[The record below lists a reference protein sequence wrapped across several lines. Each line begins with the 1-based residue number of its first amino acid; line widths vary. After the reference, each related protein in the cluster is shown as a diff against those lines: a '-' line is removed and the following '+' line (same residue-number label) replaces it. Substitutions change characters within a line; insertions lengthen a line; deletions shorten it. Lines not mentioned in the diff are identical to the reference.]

1 MNGEANKVRVYAG
14 VKWGFKDPSV
24 ILVGEHQLEE
34 DRIVVVNEFYQA
46 GVLIDDM
53 VAMAR
58 ELAQVHRVRKFFC
71 DPKQPRFIEKFRK
84 AKLKAWPVDDEELAG
99 INLVAKRLRSR
110 PPGLVISR
118 ECPNL
123 VREFGLYRTSERDS
137 NKPFRDRPLPLYNH
151 AQDAL
156 RLLVLGMSYEAKPR
170 VRWV

>member
-58 ELAQVHRVRKFFC
+58 ELAQGHRVRKFFC
-71 DPKQPRFIEKFRK
+71 DPNQPRFIERFRK

-99 INLVAKRLRSR
+99 INLVAQRLRSM
-110 PPGLVISR
+110 PPGLDF
-118 ECPNL
+118 P
-123 VREFGLYRTSERDS
+123 
-137 NKPFRDRPLPLYNH
+137 
-151 AQDAL
+151 
-156 RLLVLGMSYEAKPR
+156 GMPQPG
-170 VRWV
+170 